1 MKSNRSKLGLA
12 MAGAALVTLAG
23 CGGGGDSA
31 SSNTTTPPPATTA
44 PAAKAVM
51 SGTAATGA
59 ALANANVTITN
70 SSGNSPCE
78 ESSIT
83 TTALGTYTCT
93 LKSGETAPFFV
104 VVTDPTGNSAP
115 LVSVATTTPAA
126 GAALTVNATPLTT
139 AIVAQLA
146 SDGNALSVVSSKTVD
161 TAALQK
167 VTANV
172 LTQLASVLTSIGAPA
187 DYNPFSTSISAA
199 TASSSGNTADQLLDI
214 VKVTTDPAS
223 GKPAIATVD
232 IPTPV
237 PLATADS
244 SGTALPAPDAG
255 VADLPKAAQLVA
267 KSLTACFALPTSQ
280 RVLATDTTVPQ
291 SQGGPTVTSA
301 APQCQDI
308 AGASDNAAGVEFLH
322 NGYEAGQYLY
332 NTLTSDTMTGAQFS
346 VPEVMAFYGASSTAS
361 GKDEAVLNIKY
372 LDAGGNPGN
381 LITVARN
388 IAGGATQSH
397 PSPWWLVGNQ
407 QPVDVSVRPLVR
419 RVEQLNPAN
428 TQAFSHFQTGL
439 QFQVNA
445 KGPGSVTANGNLAYA
460 RITGPMLPKAGL
472 VYIAPV
478 PEEVGQNY
486 MDVTNKTGTVGT
498 TTRCSDNAAN
508 TGPRFYNCPN
518 FWIGRTAGLT
528 GTAATTFANNQG
540 GLVWAQNADNLD
552 TTFPA
557 KGQRYKIELFYGSN
571 TTATYTYH
579 KTLLSD
585 MIVATQAVNLPW
597 NTPGSATLA
606 FLDPNGSLAGAQT
619 STKADWIQN
628 IAAEQIG
635 GVSVT
640 VDTNGTYGASQQAPK
655 GSTSLVVDAPVPA
668 MTPTSVRAVLFG
680 YRMLNN
686 SNKTAVYTY
695 N

>member
-1 MKSNRSKLGLA
+1 MKSHRSKLALA
-12 MAGAALVTLAG
+12 MASAALVTLAG
-23 CGGGGDSA
+23 CGGGDG
-31 SSNTTTPPPATTA
+31 SSTAPPQTTTA
-44 PAAKAVM
+44 PAAKTVM

-78 ESSIT
+78 EASIT

-93 LKSGETAPFFV
+93 LKSAETAPFFV

-115 LVSVATTTPAA
+115 LVSIATTTPAA

-146 SDGNALSVVSSKTVD
+146 SDGNALSVVNSKTVD
-161 TAALQK
+161 TAALKK
-167 VTANV
+167 VTTNVLAQLANV
-172 LTQLASVLTSIGAPA
+172 LKSISAPA
-187 DYNPFSTSISAA
+187 DYDPFSTAIAAA
-199 TASSSGNTADQLLDI
+199 TPSSAGNTADQLLDI
-214 VKVTTDPAS
+214 VKVTTDPTT

-232 IPTPV
+232 NPTPIL
-237 PLATADS
+237 LAGADN

-255 VADLPKAAQLVA
+255 LSDLPKAAQLVA

-280 RVLATDTTVPQ
+280 RVLATDTSVPAA
-291 SQGGPTVTSA
+291 QGGPTVTSA
-301 APQCQDI
+301 APACQNI
-308 AGASDNAAGVEFLH
+308 AAASNNAAGVEFLH
-322 NGYEAGQYLY
+322 NGFEAGQYLY

-346 VPEVMAFYGASSTAS
+346 VPEVMAFYGASSTTS

-372 LDAGGNPGN
+372 LDAAGNPGN

-388 IAGGATQSH
+388 IASGSTQAH
-397 PSPWWLVGNQ
+397 PSTWWLVGNQ
-407 QPVDVSVRPLVR
+407 QPVDVTVRPLVR
-419 RVEQLNPAN
+419 RVEQINPAN
-428 TQAFSHFQTGL
+428 TQVFSRFQTGI

-445 KGPGSVTANGNLAYA
+445 KGPGSVTADGTLTYA
-460 RITGPMLPKAGL
+460 RVTGPMLPKAGL

-478 PEEVGQNY
+478 NAEVGQNY
-486 MDVTNKTGTVGT
+486 MDVSNKVGSVTN
-498 TTRCSDNAAN
+498 TTRCGGSNGGAQS
-508 TGPRFYNCPN
+508 YNCPN

-528 GTAATTFANNQG
+528 GTAATTFANNAG
-540 GLVWAQNADNLD
+540 GPSWAQTSDNLD

-557 KGQRYKIELFYGSN
+557 KGQRYQIELFYGSK
-571 TTATYTYH
+571 TTPTYTYH

-619 STKADWIQN
+619 STKTDWIQN

-635 GVSVT
+635 SVAVT
-640 VDTNGTYGASQQAPK
+640 VDAIGSYSTSKQAPK
-655 GSTSLVVDAPVPA
+655 GVTSLVVEAPVPA
-668 MTPTSVRAVLFG
+668 MTSSSVRAVLFG